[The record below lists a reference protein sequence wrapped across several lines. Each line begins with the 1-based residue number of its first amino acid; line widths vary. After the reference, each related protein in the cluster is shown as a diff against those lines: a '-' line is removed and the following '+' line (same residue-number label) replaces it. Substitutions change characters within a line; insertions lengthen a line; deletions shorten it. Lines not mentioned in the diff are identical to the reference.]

1 MAVINMLFYVD
12 SVQKKLRVLTYTPR
26 NVIVILLVAL
36 FVQPAHAQ
44 DLPSAPDP
52 TLTLTAKAMLD
63 GNYVPHRWLAIR
75 VTLAN
80 TGPDRVVHIRARLP
94 SDNPPR
100 AYTQQVVLPQRSEK
114 QITLYLP
121 MQSLARVAQITV
133 VPDPPPDAPP
143 DAPDIANPPVLA
155 STTLD
160 LSPRIEERLLGI
172 VSDQPLTLAL
182 PRRQDLDSFPF
193 VVVPLAPA
201 DLPSDPRGL
210 DSLTILLLH
219 DTDTRLL
226 SPTQQQAL
234 LAWVARGGHLV
245 LGGGEVNRAT
255 PLGLDPVLQ
264 PATLGAE
271 QPLDVRPLR
280 LITRAPPRL
289 VGSTLTPLA
298 PAQPFGVP
306 EAPLFVQRMY
316 GAGLVTQLAFN
327 PTQRTM
333 QAWDGAPALWD
344 WLLSPARLYAGRT
357 GLESAADTLQ
367 SPLLAQAAADLPAS
381 VLPRSSPVFGLLVA
395 YLLFVGPVLAVLL
408 RRLDRQPLTWLLV
421 PTLAVLTGAG
431 GALLAMQLRADQRI
445 ISHAT
450 LLEATSPNTALSRT
464 ATLLLAPQA
473 TQFVLRQ
480 APDTLLRPLDAGRGR
495 GVDFGSVADDLA
507 QQSDTQPLTV
517 ARWQVQ
523 GILAEQTTP
532 ISLPHAAIILDPQ
545 GVRVELDNVSNQPLS
560 ELQIRYGMQQAT
572 LASLPAGAQATVPF
586 VSSVLEPPVAA
597 SSAGIAALGQA
608 ATPPEHG
615 PLLPPVPRLVAVL
628 PEAPA
633 PLTVAAD
640 TADAAATQQRSLL
653 SMPVEI
659 IAQGQVDIPE
669 AWFGP
674 DLRLSAGGVPCT
686 IGGQGGLL
694 PQTDTLT
701 LTMRLPDAL
710 AALDPVSLRVSF
722 QSDVVAALNRAS
734 VRLYDWQQHRLQA
747 EARPVLP
754 PTISQ
759 QVAMPQRVVQH
770 GRVLFVFTGAI
781 TDLGCI
787 RPVLELRGVL
797 P

>member
-1 MAVINMLFYVD
+1 MLLKHIHFYVPYFRE
-12 SVQKKLRVLTYTPR
+12 KLWSCLFTPR
-26 NVIVILLVAL
+26 YTVFVYLLLL
-36 FVQPAHAQ
+36 FLLPPPAHAQ
-44 DLPSAPDP
+44 DLPPAPDP
-52 TLTLTAKAMLD
+52 TLTLTAESTLD
-63 GNYVPHRWLAIR
+63 GNYVPYRWLAIQ

-80 TGPDRVVHIRARLP
+80 TGPDRVVHLRSRLP
-94 SDNPPR
+94 SDSPPR

-121 MQSLARVAQITV
+121 MQSLARIAQITV
-133 VPDPPPDAPP
+133 VPDSP
-143 DAPDIANPPVLA
+143 DAPDMPDVPVLA

-160 LSPRIEERLLGI
+160 LFPRIEERLLGI

-255 PLGLDPVLQ
+255 PLGLDPALQ

-271 QPLDVRPLR
+271 HLLDVRPLR
-280 LITRAPPRL
+280 LITSAPPRL
-289 VGSTLTPLA
+289 IGSTLTPLV
-298 PAQPFGVP
+298 PARPFGVP

-316 GAGLVTQLAFN
+316 GAGLVTQLAFS
-327 PTQRTM
+327 PTQRTLRT
-333 QAWDGAPALWD
+333 WDGAPALWD
-344 WLLSPARLYAGRT
+344 WLLSPARRYAGRS
-357 GLESAADTLQ
+357 GLEADADTLQ
-367 SPLLAQAAADLPAS
+367 SSLLAQAAADLPAS
-381 VLPRSSPVFGLLVA
+381 NLPRSSPVFGLLMA

-431 GALLAMQLRADQRI
+431 GALLALQLRADQRI

-450 LLEATSPNTALSRT
+450 LLEATSPNAARSRT

-480 APDTLLRPLDAGRGR
+480 PPDTLLRPLDTGQVG

-517 ARWQVQ
+517 ARWQAQ

-545 GVRVELDNVSNQPLS
+545 GVRVELDNVSDQPLS
-560 ELQIRYGMQQAT
+560 ELQIRYGPQQAT
-572 LASLPAGAQATVPF
+572 LTSLPAGAHASVPL
-586 VSSVLEPPVAA
+586 VHSGLEPPPAA

-608 ATPPEHG
+608 ATPPEQE
-615 PLLPPVPRLVAVL
+615 PLLPPVPRLMAVL

-640 TADAAATQQRSLL
+640 AADAAATQQRSLL
-653 SMPVEI
+653 SMPVEL
-659 IAQGQVDIPE
+659 IAQGQVDVPE
-669 AWFGP
+669 AWFEP
-674 DLRLSAGGVPCT
+674 DLSLSAGGVPCL

-710 AALDPVSLRVSF
+710 AALDPVRLRVSF
-722 QSDVVAALNRAS
+722 QSNTVAALDRAS

-759 QVAMPQRVVQH
+759 QIAMPQRVVQH

-787 RPVLELRGVL
+787 RPMLELQGVL